1 MATDREW
8 MARKLEEQRW
18 LYEKYGKRLEAEH
31 TGEFV
36 AIGLDGEV
44 LLNRRLGE
52 LLKQAIDTFGPDN
65 FALARVGH
73 EAMAE
78 WLHVG

>member
-31 TGEFV
+31 TGEFRGDRPGWGGPSEPE
-36 AIGLDGEV
+36 I
-44 LLNRRLGE
+44 RRAS
-52 LLKQAIDTFGPDN
+52 QAGDRHIWT
-65 FALARVGH
+65 
-73 EAMAE
+73 
-78 WLHVG
+78 